1 MTKAIH
7 WKLCESQNS
16 QILWDF
22 SIQIDKKLEN
32 NRPHITVVERKTSKC
47 QMIEASCPFG
57 VKIEKKEYENG
68 NKYRQSHVAKNLRRV
83 EVIPVVNG
91 ALGTVSGNLGKSI
104 EKMELDLTIKML
116 QKSYLLGMARIIRKV
131 LDCI

>member
-32 NRPHITVVERKTSKC
+32 NRPHITVVERKTS
-47 QMIEASCPFG
+47 
-57 VKIEKKEYENG
+57 
-68 NKYRQSHVAKNLRRV
+68 AK
-83 EVIPVVNG
+83 
-91 ALGTVSGNLGKSI
+91 
-104 EKMELDLTIKML
+104 
-116 QKSYLLGMARIIRKV
+116 
-131 LDCI
+131 